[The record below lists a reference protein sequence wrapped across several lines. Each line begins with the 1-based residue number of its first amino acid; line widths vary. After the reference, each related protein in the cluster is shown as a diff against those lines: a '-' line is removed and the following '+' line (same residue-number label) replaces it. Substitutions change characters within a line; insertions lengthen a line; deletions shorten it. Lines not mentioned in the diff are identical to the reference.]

1 MTGPFLYM
9 YSHSSSL
16 QFHVVILA
24 QNINIHYSFSFNIHI
39 TLQLQVIYTVHNT
52 MSRELIEVIDLTT
65 AEFQDNDPPSKQS
78 YHPSLKHQGHATG
91 TYRLTPNE
99 ILSLAMEGLEYNSIP
114 FTVQHRSQ
122 YLSMLH
128 EAKERAVVFKNI
140 NDQRSPVSGIDF
152 HILNSFGYQPQYQDQ
167 VVKMWRVIQH
177 KYNLHFHIN
186 YLVRCTAYRL
196 SIHEMRPQWKTII
209 LSTSPPLTTR
219 LQLTQ
224 YCLRYAIFQ
233 FEKDG
238 MFLPIQ
244 VQCKQIKG
252 INDTLLSYITN
263 NPDFFPLIS
272 SNGLNNACFSNIS
285 YAQDYLHQKFLNIL
299 RPGNKPFYI
308 YCVALAPTAG
318 SGQHRQVIYV
328 GQTRDLYQRVMTH
341 SRYKQAPKKLRELWK
356 AHACGDTMDRKSW
369 NKIFTLFLLDVVDN
383 TYDADDKE
391 MYFIDYF
398 NTAKDGANDLPS
410 APGQS
415 AKYWLWHKAN
425 QIRQQKHQR
434 TSATT

>member
-1 MTGPFLYM
+1 
-9 YSHSSSL
+9 
-16 QFHVVILA
+16 
-24 QNINIHYSFSFNIHI
+24 
-39 TLQLQVIYTVHNT
+39 
-52 MSRELIEVIDLTT
+52 MSKTFIEVIDLTKD
-65 AEFQDNDPPSKQS
+65 EFQDNNPGQQES
-78 YHPSLKHQGHATG
+78 YHQSPKPQHHETG
-91 TYRLTPNE
+91 TYRLTPTE
-99 ILSLAMEGLEYNSIP
+99 ILSLAMEGLEYSSIP
-114 FTVQHRSQ
+114 FTVQHRRK

-128 EAKERAVVFKNI
+128 EAKESAVLFRNN

-177 KYNLHFHIN
+177 KYKLHFHIN

-196 SIHEMRPQWKTII
+196 SIHEIRPQWNTII

-224 YCLRYAIFQ
+224 YCLRYAVFE

-244 VQCKQIKG
+244 AQCKQIKG
-252 INDTLLSYITN
+252 INETLLSYIQN
-263 NPDFFPLIS
+263 NPDFFPLVS
-272 SNGLNNACFSNIS
+272 SNGHNNAYLSNIFN
-285 YAQDYLHQKFLNIL
+285 AREYLHHKFLNIL
-299 RPGNKPFYI
+299 RQGIKPFYI
-308 YCVALAPTAG
+308 YCIAMASPADP
-318 SGQHRQVIYV
+318 GQHRRVIYV
-328 GQTRDLYQRVMTH
+328 GQTTDLYQRIMSH
-341 SRYKQAPKKLRELWK
+341 SRYSQAPRKLRKFWK

-369 NKIFTLFLLDVVDN
+369 NKLFTLFLLDVVDD

-415 AKYWLWHKAN
+415 AKYWLWHKAS
-425 QIRQQKHQR
+425 QIRKQKFQR
-434 TSATT
+434 TNATT